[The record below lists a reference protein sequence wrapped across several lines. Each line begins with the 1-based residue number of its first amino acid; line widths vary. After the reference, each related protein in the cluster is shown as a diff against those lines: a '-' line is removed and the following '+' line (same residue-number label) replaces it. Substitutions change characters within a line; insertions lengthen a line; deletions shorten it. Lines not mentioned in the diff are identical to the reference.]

1 MTEINYEVKAKTFCT
16 KIYRM
21 AWGVTHTLL
30 IGWRPRRVGMGG
42 TKMIY
47 RLFGAKISKEAYL
60 YNSAKVYDPRN
71 LILEGGCELGPNT
84 EIYNVNVVKL
94 EDGARLSQNSYIC
107 TAGHDISVITPLMPL
122 TSAPITIKKNAWVA
136 ASAFVGPGVTI
147 GEGAV
152 VGARGVVFKDVEPWT
167 VVGGNPAKV
176 LKKRM
181 VVEKK
186 TSKNA

>member
-1 MTEINYEVKAKTFCT
+1 MTTINYEEKAKSLNSR
-16 KIYRM
+16 IYRLV
-21 AWGVTHTLL
+21 WTVISLL
-30 IGWRPRRVGMGG
+30 AIRWRPRRMGMGV
-42 TKMIY
+42 TKFIY
-47 RLFGAKISKEAYL
+47 RLFGANVSRQAYL
-60 YNSAKVYDPRN
+60 YNSASVYDPRN

-94 EDGARLSQNSYIC
+94 EDGARISQNSYLC

-181 VVEKK
+181 IIEKNIK
-186 TSKNA
+186 